1 MLMLPATIVLST
13 PSTLTLIVELSQ
25 EIVTGTVA
33 PDEMGTLG
41 SRLLKLMLVAVMGGL
56 QLDGS
61 VIFRAFRNLLEIFS
75 IALSPD
81 CLNSISD

>member
-33 PDEMGTLG
+33 PDEAGTLG

-61 VIFRAFRNLLEIFS
+61 VIFRAFLNLLEIFS

-81 CLNSISD
+81 CLNSIND